1 MQVKI
6 LTENSPT
13 GLFSSKI
20 GQLSISLFLRN
31 LWQLTICILYNNPPT
46 WNVLKNEKRGAG
58 QNSLL
63 AEAKVKHMK
72 FLRSKEDVKGF
83 PPIYWPLSGHWITFH
98 KPLPPLLLYDIH
110 YLIYSTTPLL
120 YSTISAPLG
129 AERSKAL
136 DMGWPQTKR

>member
-98 KPLPPLLLYDIH
+98 KPLPPH
-110 YLIYSTTPLL
+110 YSTIYIILYTPLL
-120 YSTISAPLG
+120 YSTMQVPLG
-129 AERSKAL
+129 AGRSKAL
-136 DMGWPQTKR
+136 DMDWSQIKR